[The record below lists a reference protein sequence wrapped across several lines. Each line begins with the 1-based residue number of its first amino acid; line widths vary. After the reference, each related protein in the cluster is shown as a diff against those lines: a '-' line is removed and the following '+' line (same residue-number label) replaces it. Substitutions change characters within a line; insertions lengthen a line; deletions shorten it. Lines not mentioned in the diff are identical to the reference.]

1 MLQYR
6 SATKKDLGYA
16 YNAHI
21 INHYTRGGIMQE
33 ETKGNVKIMTIND
46 VASFLKLSK
55 ITIYKLI
62 KKGELPAF
70 RVGNSWRFHRDKI
83 EMIARPQK

>member
-1 MLQYR
+1 
-6 SATKKDLGYA
+6 
-16 YNAHI
+16 
-21 INHYTRGGIMQE
+21 MQE
-33 ETKGNVKIMTIND
+33 DIKGNGKIMTINE

-70 RVGNSWRFHRDKI
+70 RAGNSWRFHRDTI